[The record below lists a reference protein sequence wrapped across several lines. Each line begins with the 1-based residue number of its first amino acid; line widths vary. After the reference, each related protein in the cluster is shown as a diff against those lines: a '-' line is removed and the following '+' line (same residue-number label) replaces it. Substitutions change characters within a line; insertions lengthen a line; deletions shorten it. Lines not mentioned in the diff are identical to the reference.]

1 MNLSLPCFRPVSR
14 PCHPFVVRFA
24 LHMFFRSSADM
35 PVHFCIS
42 CRLLWALVPTLDQ
55 KKPEII
61 GFNTRRGLTHLSK
74 GRRLA
79 PRGGISVKSTKKR
92 FLDGCLACL
101 MNSCILIF
109 PNQIRKGVNHDQEEN
124 PGLRPSQTYSRGI
137 QFHSP
142 PIPQGWIFGIFGPT
156 GDPFI
161 PLPCPGFR
169 SKRPF
174 LLFL

>member
-1 MNLSLPCFRPVSR
+1 
-14 PCHPFVVRFA
+14 
-24 LHMFFRSSADM
+24 M

-42 CRLLWALVPTLDQ
+42 CRLLWAFVPTLDQ

-101 MNSCILIF
+101 MNSCILIS
-109 PNQIRKGVNHDQEEN
+109 PNQIRKGANHDQEKN
-124 PGLRPSQTYSRGI
+124 PGLRPSQTYSRGDSVS
-137 QFHSP
+137 F
-142 PIPQGWIFGIFGPT
+142 PT
-156 GDPFI
+156 DSSEMDFWHLRTNRRSFYTSSLSWLQIETAFPFI
-161 PLPCPGFR
+161 PMMLFALFYKSPWMSTSNPGI
-169 SKRPF
+169 P
-174 LLFL
+174 